1 MGLMDGINQCILQ
14 TASMDG
20 LNKWI
25 HWMESM
31 DGFNGCI
38 QGVDSTDGL
47 EERNQRM
54 EPISEFNGWDH

>member
-1 MGLMDGINQCILQ
+1 
-14 TASMDG
+14 MDG

-38 QGVDSTDGL
+38 QGVDSKDGL
-47 EERNQRM
+47 EEWNQRM
-54 EPISEFNGWDH
+54 EPINEFNGWDQ